1 MEKLSRWCRGSYIA
15 SSSTVLSL
23 LISCINVGHL
33 LQLMSQ
39 YWHVIINKCTV
50 PFFCYVVLWVLTN
63 VEYLVSTITVLWL
76 PWWLSSKE
84 SPCQWGDLRALGLI
98 LGSGR
103 SSGEGN
109 GNPFWYSCLENTMD
123 RGTWRAIVYGV
134 KNELERT

>member
-1 MEKLSRWCRGSYIA
+1 MEKLSRWYRGSYLA

-23 LISCINVGHL
+23 LIPCINVGHL

-63 VEYLVSTITVLWL
+63 VGYLVSTVTVSWL
-76 PWWLSSKE
+76 PWQLSSKE
-84 SPCQWGDLRALGLI
+84 SRCHWGDVRDMGLM

-103 SSGEGN
+103 SPGKEMATHFGILAWKIPWTEEP
-109 GNPFWYSCLENTMD
+109 GRL
-123 RGTWRAIVYGV
+123 
-134 KNELERT
+134 